1 MKEKNIKVSILIFVF
16 CQKFS
21 FSFNSRKYNRDTKI
35 LNLPLA
41 LLLGIERWVGFFIG
55 LLVISLFPN
64 SSGL

>member
-41 LLLGIERWVGFFIG
+41 LLLGIERWVGFSIG
-55 LLVISLFPN
+55 L
-64 SSGL
+64 